1 MIRTVLGE
9 IPEDKLGPALAHEH
23 LYCNIARHSGNL
35 DNAMT
40 DWELIV
46 RELGSFTAAGGR
58 GILEVTPVDLDG
70 DAEALRRISEA
81 SGVHIVRG
89 IAFYQED
96 SYPGW
101 LHTATVDE
109 IEDFFVREIEEGGT
123 GIPAGFIGEIGSHNR
138 PEPDFL
144 GYRLAEGETRVFQAA
159 AGAQKRTGALIS
171 THACLGRAGHA
182 QLNVLEAAGADLSR
196 VVIGHCDAH
205 YHDDE
210 ERDLEYYLPIL
221 DRGAYVEF
229 DLIGWIDEWPG
240 CPTDEIRA
248 LRLASLVRLGYQDQ
262 LLVATDTCRL
272 SHLRANGGRGYD
284 YFWSDFLPR
293 LRRAGVGQG
302 AVDAILIRNPGRAAN
317 IS

>member
-9 IPEDKLGPALAHEH
+9 IQEDQIGPTLAHEH

-70 DAEALRRISEA
+70 DAAALHRISQA

-96 SYPGW
+96 SYPRW
-101 LHTATVDE
+101 LHTATVHQ
-109 IEDFFVREIEEGGT
+109 IEDFFVREIEEGEG

-144 GYRLAEGETRVFQAA
+144 GYRLTEGETRVFEAA
-159 AGAQKRTGALIS
+159 ARAQKRTGALIS
-171 THACLGRAGHA
+171 THASLGRAGHA
-182 QLNVLEAAGADLSR
+182 QLDVLEAAGADLSR

-210 ERDLEYYLPIL
+210 EKDLEYYLPIL

-229 DLIGWIDEWPG
+229 DLIGWVDEWPG

-248 LRLASLVRLGYQDQ
+248 RRLASMVRLGRQDQ

-284 YFWSDFLPR
+284 FFWSDFLPR
-293 LRRAGVGQG
+293 LRREGVGQE
-302 AVDAILIRNPGRAAN
+302 ALDAILVRNPGRAAN

>member
-9 IPEDKLGPALAHEH
+9 IQEDRFGPALAHEH

-35 DNAMT
+35 DNAMM

-46 RELGSFTAAGGR
+46 RELDSFKAAGGQ
-58 GILEVTPVDLDG
+58 GIMEVTPVDLEG
-70 DAEALRRISEA
+70 DAAALRRISAA

-96 SYPGW
+96 SYPRW
-101 LHTATVDE
+101 LTTATVGQ
-109 IEDFFVREIEEGGT
+109 IEDFFVREIEEGGE

-144 GYRLAEGETRVFQAA
+144 GYRLTEGETRVFQAA
-159 AGAQKRTGALIS
+159 AGAQKRTGVLIS

-182 QLNVLEAAGADLSR
+182 QLNVLEAAGADLFR

-210 ERDLEYYLPIL
+210 ERDLEYYVPMLE
-221 DRGAYVEF
+221 RGAYVEF
-229 DLIGWIDEWPG
+229 DLIGWVDEWPG

-248 LRLASLVRLGYQDQ
+248 RRLASLVRLGYQDQ

-272 SHLRANGGRGYD
+272 SQLRANGGRGYD
-284 YFWSDFLPR
+284 FFWSDFLPR
-293 LRRAGVGQG
+293 LRREGVGQD
-302 AVDAILIRNPGRAAN
+302 ALDAILIRNPGRAAN

>member
-9 IPEDKLGPALAHEH
+9 IQEDRFGPALAHEH

-35 DNAMT
+35 DNAMM

-46 RELGSFTAAGGR
+46 RELDSFKAAGGQ
-58 GILEVTPVDLDG
+58 GIMEVTPVDLEG
-70 DAEALRRISEA
+70 DAAALRRISAA

-96 SYPGW
+96 SYPRW
-101 LHTATVDE
+101 LATATVGQ
-109 IEDFFVREIEEGGT
+109 IEDFFVREIEEGEE

-144 GYRLAEGETRVFQAA
+144 GYRLTEGETRVFQAA
-159 AGAQKRTGALIS
+159 AGAQNRTGVLIS

-210 ERDLEYYLPIL
+210 ERDLEYYVPMLE
-221 DRGAYVEF
+221 RGAYVEF
-229 DLIGWIDEWPG
+229 DLIGWVDEWPG

-248 LRLASLVRLGYQDQ
+248 RRLASLVRLGYQDQ

-272 SHLRANGGRGYD
+272 SQLRANGGRGYD
-284 YFWSDFLPR
+284 FFWSDFLPR
-293 LRRAGVGQG
+293 LRREGVGQD
-302 AVDAILIRNPGRAAN
+302 ALDAILIRNPGRAAN

>member
-9 IPEDKLGPALAHEH
+9 IQEDRFGPALAHEH
-23 LYCNIARHSGNL
+23 LYCNIARHSGNP

-40 DWELIV
+40 DWELV
-46 RELGSFTAAGGR
+46 ARELSAFTAAGGR
-58 GILEVTPVDLDG
+58 GILEVTPVDLEG
-70 DAEALRRISEA
+70 DAAALRRISAA
-81 SGVHIVRG
+81 SGVHVVRG

-96 SYPGW
+96 SYPQW
-101 LHTATVDE
+101 LTTATVGQ
-109 IEDFFVREIEEGGT
+109 IEDFFVEEIEEGQD

-138 PEPDFL
+138 PEPDFA
-144 GYRLAEGETRVFQAA
+144 GYRLTEGETRVFQAA
-159 AGAQKRTGALIS
+159 AGAQQRTGALIS

-210 ERDLEYYLPIL
+210 EKDLEYYVPMLQ
-221 DRGAYVEF
+221 RGAYVEF
-229 DLIGWIDEWPG
+229 DLIGWVDEWPG

-248 LRLASLVRLGYQDQ
+248 DRLASLVRSGYQDQ

-284 YFWSDFLPR
+284 FFWNDFLPR
-293 LRRAGVGQG
+293 LRREGVGQD
-302 AVDAILIRNPGRAAN
+302 ALDAILIRNPGRAAN